1 MPCMNADL
9 QEAARRP
16 VLPIFLQW
24 HSILLGKPLFF
35 FSSLL
40 FVVMGKPENVVLNDA
55 QTI

>member
-1 MPCMNADL
+1 MNADF